1 MKRQTFSPLKRVL
14 VRRALALVPPLAIAV
29 LLPWVFSEG
38 TFWYR
43 LGERAV
49 WIYFFI
55 VLLVSVNHL
64 LSSTER
70 MIEQRESLHGRP
82 MKGFF
87 QLVQVLATFLTLIVI
102 ASIVVGRS
110 PLNLITGLGAFAA
123 VLMLVFKDTILG
135 FVAGIVLTQNDMV
148 RTGDWIVVPSCGAD
162 GVVLDISLTVVKV
175 QNWDN
180 TIVTI
185 PPYSLVSDS
194 FVNWRGMS
202 ESDGRRIMREL
213 TLSLDY
219 IKPCTPA
226 FLERM
231 KAFDADL
238 ARFISAK
245 QRQASEGRTA
255 NTDNPDGLPD
265 GTIDTNLGLL
275 RAYLALYLR
284 RHPSIVHTGMT
295 LMVRTLAPTPDGL
308 PLQLYCFS
316 ANKRWE
322 SYESI
327 QAEIMEHLVSI
338 LPAFELYP
346 YQSPSARAT
355 ILGGMMESHRPVS
368 SMDALPWHTIIAH
381 PSDENDAEPP
391 ENGEETASRGG
402 KETKTPRP

>member
-1 MKRQTFSPLKRVL
+1 MKRQTFSTLKRVL
-14 VRRALALVPPLAIAV
+14 VRRALALVPPLVIAA
-29 LLPWVFSEG
+29 LLPWVFTEG

-55 VLLVSVNHL
+55 GLLSSVNGL

-70 MIEQRESLHGRP
+70 MMEQRESLHGRP

-87 QLVQVLATFLTLIVI
+87 QLVQVIASFLTLIVI
-102 ASIVVGRS
+102 VSIVVGRS

-162 GVVLDISLTVVKV
+162 GEVRDISLTVVKV

-180 TIVTI
+180 TIVTV
-185 PPYSLVSDS
+185 PPYSLVSGS

-202 ESDGRRIMREL
+202 LSGGRRIMRGY
-213 TLSLDY
+213 TLCLDY
-219 IKPCTPA
+219 IKPCTDE

-231 KAFDADL
+231 KRFDADL
-238 ARFISAK
+238 ARYITAK
-245 QRQASEGRTA
+245 QRQASEGRA
-255 NTDNPDGLPD
+255 MNTGNPEGLPD

-275 RAYLALYLR
+275 RAYMTLYLR
-284 RHPSIVHTGMT
+284 RHPSVNPGMT
-295 LMVRTLAPTPDGL
+295 LMVRTLAPTENGL
-308 PLQLYCFS
+308 PVQLYCFS

-327 QAEIMEHLVSI
+327 QAEIMEHFVSV

-346 YQSPSARAT
+346 YQNPSARAT
-355 ILGGMMESHRPVS
+355 ILGGMMESDRPVEM
-368 SMDALPWHTIIAH
+368 MDALPWHTVL
-381 PSDENDAEPP
+381 PP
-391 ENGEETASRGG
+391 ETRKG
-402 KETKTPRP
+402 